1 MARVLWPVRSMATRS
16 GTLARIRLRA
26 AVRRQSW
33 RKRVGTPAAW
43 QAVRTPC
50 ASGGRGC
57 RRGGRRAGCQ
67 GRGAPGGAPGPRQWG
82 ARSGEFAPPTC
93 ASRIPNS
100 LGRIRPTC
108 VASAQCGPRRRTE
121 AKCTRLSVLARQA
134 AVAVE
139 RLAASGRLPVACV
152 AVSARQTA
160 ASVAVGS
167 ARGDH
172 WPDERVALSRV
183 VVVYPRGAEPGLAR
197 PARRRRRCL
206 QRTTACR
213 ARRRQPGSLL
223 ASSWR
228 HRGRF
233 PVAPARSEA
242 EAAANA
248 HILVG
253 DVSQDVVEITTGLTP
268 RAQVL
273 QPLRLITASPVIPIG
288 FPPLVVRSVQH
299 TVGRSAS
306 QTVITARPAS
316 AVAGNITAE

>member
-1 MARVLWPVRSMATRS
+1 MARTSLDPPQEPVRLEFPSLSGESAPPVWRQPNVDHVGSWRATAPRRPAAPSRHVCSVRCSTATRY
-16 GTLARIRLRA
+16 
-26 AVRRQSW
+26 
-33 RKRVGTPAAW
+33 
-43 QAVRTPC
+43 
-50 ASGGRGC
+50 
-57 RRGGRRAGCQ
+57 
-67 GRGAPGGAPGPRQWG
+67 
-82 ARSGEFAPPTC
+82 PPN
-93 ASRIPNS
+93 A
-100 LGRIRPTC
+100 
-108 VASAQCGPRRRTE
+108 RRTE

-139 RLAASGRLPVACV
+139 RLAASGRLPVECV

-160 ASVAVGS
+160 AYVAVGS

-172 WPDERVALSRV
+172 WPDERVALPRV
-183 VVVYPRGAEPGLAR
+183 VVVYPCGAEPGLAR
-197 PARRRRRCL
+197 PARRRRRYL
-206 QRTTACR
+206 QGRPPVGR
-213 ARRRQPGSLL
+213 ARRWQPGSLL

-228 HRGRF
+228 HRGRC

-248 HILVG
+248 HIWVG

-288 FPPLVVRSVQH
+288 VPPLVVRSVQH

-316 AVAGNITAE
+316 AGAGNRTAE

>member
-1 MARVLWPVRSMATRS
+1 MNL
-16 GTLARIRLRA
+16 RLHPCS
-26 AVRRQSW
+26 V
-33 RKRVGTPAAW
+33 TPAE
-43 QAVRTPC
+43 
-50 ASGGRGC
+50 
-57 RRGGRRAGCQ
+57 
-67 GRGAPGGAPGPRQWG
+67 GP
-82 ARSGEFAPPTC
+82 EK
-93 ASRIPNS
+93 
-100 LGRIRPTC
+100 
-108 VASAQCGPRRRTE
+108 CGPRRPTRNGYSCNNAAPRRHGARPHRRGMCAACVARQPPGIRQTPGGRR

-160 ASVAVGS
+160 AYVAVGS

-172 WPDERVALSRV
+172 WPDERVALPRG

-213 ARRRQPGSLL
+213 ARRRQQGSLL

-228 HRGRF
+228 HRGRC

-248 HILVG
+248 HIVVG
-253 DVSQDVVEITTGLTP
+253 DVSQDVVQVTTGLTP

-288 FPPLVVRSVQH
+288 VPPLVVRSVQH

-306 QTVITARPAS
+306 QTVITAHPAS
-316 AVAGNITAE
+316 AGAGNRTAE